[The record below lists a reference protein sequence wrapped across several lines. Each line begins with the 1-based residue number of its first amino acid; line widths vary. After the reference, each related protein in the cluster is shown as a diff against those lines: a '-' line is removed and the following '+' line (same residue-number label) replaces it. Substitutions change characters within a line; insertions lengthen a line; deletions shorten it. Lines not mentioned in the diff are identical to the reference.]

1 MKTVKIAI
9 LLIVSYI
16 NLGFALHPFHAS
28 ITQLRHNE
36 EEQLLEITVKLFTD
50 DLGKAIGEEIL
61 IGDELSE
68 LQSEQIGEYVRSNFK
83 IKDLENNKTLNC
95 TLIGEETEYD
105 ITFIYLEIK
114 DFKLSKAYEISQTVL
129 FDQFEDQ
136 SNIVNFLVD
145 KETYSDYF
153 TPTSTQ
159 KTFDIK

>member
-95 TLIGEETEYD
+95 TLIGEEQ
-105 ITFIYLEIK
+105 L
-114 DFKLSKAYEISQTVL
+114 
-129 FDQFEDQ
+129 
-136 SNIVNFLVD
+136 
-145 KETYSDYF
+145 
-153 TPTSTQ
+153 
-159 KTFDIK
+159 